1 MDVSTVTELNAET
14 NQLNS
19 DLSLKMQPGSPWP
32 LGAHWDGAGVNF
44 ALFSENAKSVELC
57 LFDGGGKRET
67 ARIRIPHWTDQVWH
81 AYLPGLA
88 PGQLYG
94 YRVDGLYDPEKGQL
108 FNPNKLLLDPYARAI
123 VGELAREEMQF
134 DDELYYSQRDTR
146 DNAAAVPKSA
156 VVDDSFDWG
165 DDRPPRTAWAE
176 TVLYEVHVKGFT
188 QTHPQVPAALRGSYA
203 GMASPAALAH
213 FARLGITAVNL
224 LPVHYHFDERHL
236 LQMDLKNYWGYNT
249 IGFFAAHPYCQAAG
263 GELSAV
269 DEFKT
274 MVRTLHAEGIEV
286 ILDVV
291 YNHTAESDHHGP
303 TLCFRGIDNSIYYRL
318 QPGQPRYPE
327 NVTGCGNT
335 FNLSHPRVLQ
345 LVMDSLRYWVT
356 EMHVDGF
363 RFDLAVTLAREDRGF
378 DSQCSFLNA
387 VRQDPVLA
395 GVKLIAEPWDIGP
408 EGYQL
413 GRFPSGWSEWNDRY
427 RDTVRD
433 FWLRGHATMGEVA
446 GRLCASSDLF
456 RHQGRKPRASI
467 NFITAHDGFTLHD
480 LTTFDNKHNEANGED
495 NRDGHGHN
503 LSWNCGFEGECEA
516 TQVLRLRHRLQRALL
531 ATLLCSQGVPLL
543 LGGDELGR
551 TQRGNNNAY
560 CQDNEINWFDW
571 ENADQALIDFVA
583 RLIRLRREFPQLR
596 RADWLAGKVVHGR
609 HADVVWL
616 LPDGNPLTAAQWI
629 DPSHRAFGF
638 ILSPEQPA
646 GPLLLCLI
654 NAGVSLIRF
663 KLPPGP
669 WSVLL
674 DTSAEPAGQPTIV
687 SLEGTVDVAAH
698 SIALI
703 TQSSEALE
711 ANGRQPAPAG

>member
-1 MDVSTVTELNAET
+1 M
-14 NQLNS
+14 NS
-19 DLSLKMQPGSPWP
+19 DLSLKVQPGSPWP

-156 VVDDSFDWG
+156 VVDDSFDWRN
-165 DDRPPRTAWAE
+165 DRPPRTAWAE

-213 FARLGITAVNL
+213 YARLGITAVNL

-263 GELSAV
+263 GELSAA

-531 ATLLCSQGVPLL
+531 ATLLCSQGVPML

-654 NAGVSLIRF
+654 NAGVSVIRF

>member
-19 DLSLKMQPGSPWP
+19 DLSLKVQPGSPWP

-165 DDRPPRTAWAE
+165 NDRPPRTAWAE

-531 ATLLCSQGVPLL
+531 ATLLCSQGVPML

-654 NAGVSLIRF
+654 NAGVSVIRF

-674 DTSAEPAGQPTIV
+674 DTSAEPACQPTIV
-687 SLEGTVDVAAH
+687 SIEGTVDVAAH

>member
-1 MDVSTVTELNAET
+1 
-14 NQLNS
+14 
-19 DLSLKMQPGSPWP
+19 MQPGSPWP
-32 LGAHWDGAGVNF
+32 LGARWDGAGVNF
-44 ALFSENAKSVELC
+44 ALFSENARSVELC
-57 LFDGGGKRET
+57 LFDAGGKRET
-67 ARIRIPHWTDQVWH
+67 ARIRLPHWTDQVWH

-94 YRVDGLYDPEKGQL
+94 YRVDGLYDPEKGQV
-108 FNPNKLLLDPYARAI
+108 FNPHKLLLDPYARAI
-123 VGELAREEMQF
+123 VGELARDEMQF
-134 DDELYYSQRDTR
+134 DDELYFSQRDNR
-146 DNAAAVPKSA
+146 DNAAAVPKSC
-156 VVDDSFDWG
+156 VVDNSFDWG

-188 QTHPQVPAALRGSYA
+188 QAHPEVPAALRGSYA

-236 LQMDLKNYWGYNT
+236 LQMGLRNYWGYNT
-249 IGFFAAHPYCQAAG
+249 IGFFAAHPYCRSG
-263 GELSAV
+263 SGELSAA
-269 DEFKT
+269 DEFKA
-274 MVRTLHAEGIEV
+274 MVRTLHAAGIEV

-291 YNHTAESDHHGP
+291 YNHTAESDRHGP

-327 NVTGCGNT
+327 NFTGCGNT

-378 DSQCSFLNA
+378 DPHSSFLNA

-433 FWLRGHATMGEVA
+433 FWLRGHATMGELA

-456 RHQGRKPRASI
+456 RFQGRKPRASI

-480 LTTFDNKHNEANGED
+480 LTTYDNKHNEANGED

-503 LSWNCGFEGECEA
+503 LSWNCGFEGETEA
-516 TQVLRLRHRLQRALL
+516 THVLRLRRRLQRALL
-531 ATLLCSQGVPLL
+531 ATLLCSQGVPML

-551 TQRGNNNAY
+551 SQRGNNNAY

-571 ENADQALIDFVA
+571 ASADQALIDFVA
-583 RLIRLRREFPQLR
+583 CLIRLRREFPQLR

-616 LPDGNPLTAAQWI
+616 LPDGNPLTAPQWI

-638 ILSPEQPA
+638 ILSPEQA
-646 GPLLLCLI
+646 GGPLLLCLL
-654 NAGVSLIRF
+654 NAGVGVVRF
-663 KLPPGP
+663 KLPAGP
-669 WSVLL
+669 WSALV
-674 DTSAEPAGQPTIV
+674 DTSVEPSGQPTIL
-687 SLEGTVDVAAH
+687 SLEGAIDVAAH
-698 SIALI
+698 SIALLK
-703 TQSSEALE
+703 QPSEALQVQ
-711 ANGRQPAPAG
+711 GREDVPAE

>member
-1 MDVSTVTELNAET
+1 MDVSTVTELNAGT

-395 GVKLIAEPWDIGP
+395 GVKLIDELWEIGP
-408 EGYQL
+408 
-413 GRFPSGWSEWNDRY
+413 
-427 RDTVRD
+427 
-433 FWLRGHATMGEVA
+433 
-446 GRLCASSDLF
+446 
-456 RHQGRKPRASI
+456 
-467 NFITAHDGFTLHD
+467 
-480 LTTFDNKHNEANGED
+480 
-495 NRDGHGHN
+495 
-503 LSWNCGFEGECEA
+503 
-516 TQVLRLRHRLQRALL
+516 
-531 ATLLCSQGVPLL
+531 
-543 LGGDELGR
+543 
-551 TQRGNNNAY
+551 
-560 CQDNEINWFDW
+560 
-571 ENADQALIDFVA
+571 
-583 RLIRLRREFPQLR
+583 
-596 RADWLAGKVVHGR
+596 
-609 HADVVWL
+609 
-616 LPDGNPLTAAQWI
+616 
-629 DPSHRAFGF
+629 
-638 ILSPEQPA
+638 
-646 GPLLLCLI
+646 
-654 NAGVSLIRF
+654 
-663 KLPPGP
+663 
-669 WSVLL
+669 L
-674 DTSAEPAGQPTIV
+674 D
-687 SLEGTVDVAAH
+687 
-698 SIALI
+698 
-703 TQSSEALE
+703 
-711 ANGRQPAPAG
+711 

>member
-19 DLSLKMQPGSPWP
+19 DLSLKVQPGSPWP

-165 DDRPPRTAWAE
+165 NDRPPRTAWAE

-531 ATLLCSQGVPLL
+531 ATLLCSQGVPML

-654 NAGVSLIRF
+654 NAGVSVIRF

-711 ANGRQPAPAG
+711 ANGREPAPAG